1 MTIDLALGLKRVLE
15 SHPLTFINPDRRGM
29 IQEVVENREAVV
41 SACGALATWTAVE
54 STGRSP
60 ADTVIVR
67 HSETEHLIDWDSPNN
82 LPITEETFDLI
93 LEDSLA
99 MLERHAKLYVSD
111 RALGSD
117 PKHVLPVRTVS
128 DRMLT
133 ILFADNMFR
142 PLPPEARHSPLAD
155 KPFTLLVFANHK
167 LDPRRYE
174 GRLRFDKKAGRV
186 SNMVI
191 AMDFDN
197 RVGVVYGSAYC
208 GSVKKLMFT
217 VMNYLLP
224 DLGILPL
231 HCSANEGP
239 NQDVA
244 LFLGLSGTGK
254 TSLSA
259 DPGRLLLGDDEH
271 AWSDDGISNLENGCY
286 AKLINLNPEKEPEIY
301 HACFHRAHY
310 LEHGAII
317 ENAMM
322 YPNGAFDLNDERLTP
337 NSRGSYPLSFLPNT
351 KNPPIGGHPRTIIF
365 LTADANGVLP
375 PIAKLTHNQ
384 AMLWFLLGYTS
395 KLAGTETGI
404 VEPKTTFSRFF
415 GQPFMPR
422 NPDIYAHL
430 LGEKLLKHKSGA
442 FLVNTGWS
450 GGPYGQGYRMDI
462 GLTRRLI
469 HAALDGTLDDVGC
482 IEDRRFHLV
491 IPKSVG
497 STPLKHPRDTWADKS
512 AYEARADKLAAEFR
526 AHFEKNYSGKGIA
539 EEVAHECP
547 GPLGAGH

>member
-1 MTIDLALGLKRVLE
+1 
-15 SHPLTFINPDRRGM
+15 M
-29 IQEVVENREAVV
+29 IQEVAQNREAVV
-41 SACGALATWTAVE
+41 AACGALATWTAPE

-60 ADTVIVR
+60 QDTVIVR
-67 HSETEHLIDWDSPNN
+67 HPATENLIDWDSPNSI
-82 LPITEETFDLI
+82 PISEETSDLI
-93 LEDSLA
+93 LEDSLHL
-99 MLERHAKLYVSD
+99 LERHAKLYVGD
-111 RALGSD
+111 RVLGSD
-117 PKHVLPVRTVS
+117 SAHALPVRTIS

-133 ILFADNMFR
+133 VLFADNMFR
-142 PLPPEARHSPLAD
+142 PVPDDIGRSCFAD
-155 KPFTLLVFANHK
+155 HPFTLLVLPNHK
-167 LDPRRYE
+167 LDPERYE
-174 GRLRFDKKAGRV
+174 GRLRFDGSANRTA
-186 SNMVI
+186 NMVI

-197 RVGVVYGSAYC
+197 RLGVVFGSAYC
-208 GSVKKLMFT
+208 GSIKKLMFT

-224 DLGILPL
+224 GVGILPL

-239 NQDVA
+239 NKDIA

-259 DPGRLLLGDDEH
+259 DPTRMLLGDDEH

-286 AKLINLNPEKEPEIY
+286 AKLINLNPDKEPEIH

-337 NSRGSYPLSFLPNT
+337 NSRGSYPLSFLRNA
-351 KNPPIGGHPRTIIF
+351 KNPPIGNHPKTIVF

-384 AMLWFLLGYTS
+384 AMLWFLMGYTS

-404 VEPKTTFSRFF
+404 VEPRTTFSRFF

-422 NPDIYAHL
+422 SPDVYAHM
-430 LGEKLLKHKSGA
+430 LGEKLLKHETAA
-442 FLVNTGWS
+442 FLINTGWS
-450 GGPYGQGYRMDI
+450 GGPYGVGRRMDI

-469 HAALDGTLDDVGC
+469 HAALDGALNDVEFV
-482 IEDRRFHLV
+482 EDKRFHLLV
-491 IPKSVG
+491 PKVVG
-497 STPLKHPRDTWADKS
+497 GTPLKHPRETWADRN
-512 AYEARADKLAAEFR
+512 AYDQRAEKLAGEFCR
-526 AHFEKNYSGKGIA
+526 HFDETYAGKGLA
-539 EEVAHECP
+539 DEVVRECP
-547 GPLGAGH
+547 GR